1 MHKPWIALPCL
12 ALLAAAAV
20 PAAEQQRMYKCV
32 DAKGKV
38 YYTQLPPAQCLG
50 RETLEL
56 NKSGTVIRRN
66 TPPVVLSPEQQR
78 AQEEARRKQ
87 LEEEEQAK
95 EERRKNLALLN
106 TYASAKDIDNA
117 RLRAL
122 REAQA
127 AIADTEKRIRD
138 AQKRRKELES
148 EKEFYLK
155 KPIPVKLRQAITNN
169 EIEIKNQTG
178 LLEVKKKEISTI
190 NAKYDEDKRRYLEL
204 TSGKAGTAARRK

>member
-12 ALLAAAAV
+12 ALLAAAAA
-20 PAAEQQRMYKCV
+20 PAAEQRMYKCV

-38 YYTQLPPAQCLG
+38 YYTQLPPAQCIG

-56 NKSGTVIRRN
+56 NKSGTVIRRH
-66 TPPVVLSPEQQR
+66 TPPVVLSPEEQR

-117 RLRAL
+117 RTRAL

-138 AQKRRKELES
+138 AEKRRKELES

-155 KPIPVKLRQAITNN
+155 KPIPVKLKRAIANN
-169 EIEIKNQTG
+169 EIEIRNQSG
-178 LLEVKKKEISTI
+178 LLEVKRKEISTI
-190 NAKYDEDKRRYLEL
+190 NARYDEDKRRYLEL
-204 TSGKAGTAARRK
+204 TSGKAGTAAQKK